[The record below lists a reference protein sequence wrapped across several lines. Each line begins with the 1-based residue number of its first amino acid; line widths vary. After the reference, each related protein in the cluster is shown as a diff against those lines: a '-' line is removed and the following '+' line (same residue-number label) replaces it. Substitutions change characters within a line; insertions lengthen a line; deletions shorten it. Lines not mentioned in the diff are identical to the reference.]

1 VVAREDGLT
10 NRLSLSSPSRTLVTP
25 YCKCIHSGAGQHE
38 AAGFPPL
45 CSVSRQPIWAGAR
58 SDNLLVGPG
67 TPRGRNADTHT
78 HTHIYIYIYIYIC
91 LCLFIF
97 AACRE
102 YIAVRFRAS
111 RNRRSSIGDQV
122 INLFEFYKVEDLGIC
137 LVKASVL

>member
-78 HTHIYIYIYIYIC
+78 HTHIYIYIYIYMFVPVHIRC
-91 LCLFIF
+91 M
-97 AACRE
+97 
-102 YIAVRFRAS
+102 S
-111 RNRRSSIGDQV
+111 RIYCGPFPSFEESKIKHWRPSDQP
-122 INLFEFYKVEDLGIC
+122 LR
-137 LVKASVL
+137 VLQG